1 MVKNICK
8 YFFYNCYD
16 CSTFITTILLII
28 KISESR
34 VSHRCWE
41 HGEVGAPQNLIG
53 GGSLSQNMR
62 GVWREL
68 KILSKNTCNGVHLI
82 VIGFISVISFIWQ
95 LPAVSLQASKFTKN
109 ELFTHIFQGFQL
121 DFKLLFIVLLLGII
135 SWKNI

>member
-41 HGEVGAPQNLIG
+41 HGEGGAPQNLIG

-68 KILSKNTCNGVHLI
+68 KILSKNTCDGVHLI

-109 ELFTHIFQGFQL
+109 ELFTHIFQGF
-121 DFKLLFIVLLLGII
+121 
-135 SWKNI
+135 